1 MSRFLR
7 SSSEPPGPA
16 TRTISGSMVTVTVAG
31 TGMGLRPMRDMPLP
45 DLRHDLAADTGL
57 TGLVARHHAA
67 GRRDDRGAHAA
78 LDLADAAGGGVVAL
92 ARARDA
98 AQAGDRRAAVVG
110 VLQAHADELGG
121 LPLGGRHD
129 LEALDVALL
138 AQDPRHLALEL
149 GGRDVRRLV
158 SGVDRVAD
166 TREEVG
172 DGVGHGHG
180 ATCSRALPA
189 GLGHPGDEPIVGQLP
204 QADPADAELAIHG
217 TRAPAAAAPTVLA
230 GLVLGGAGGGA
241 PPGGGL
247 PMVPAP
253 PPPGGGG
260 GPRPPGRA
268 PPPRGGGGRG
278 GPLRRDPRPADG

>member
-149 GGRDVRRLV
+149 GGRDIRRLV

-166 TREEVG
+166 PREEVG

-180 ATCSRALPA
+180 LRALERYQLDLVIPGMNPLWASSRRQIRQMPNLRYTARGRPQRRHLLYWRGLSFGARGGARPPWAGGLASPPAPSPVAGGSRAPRITTPA
-189 GLGHPGDEPIVGQLP
+189 
-204 QADPADAELAIHG
+204 
-217 TRAPAAAAPTVLA
+217 
-230 GLVLGGAGGGA
+230 
-241 PPGGGL
+241 
-247 PMVPAP
+247 
-253 PPPGGGG
+253 
-260 GPRPPGRA
+260 
-268 PPPRGGGGRG
+268 
-278 GPLRRDPRPADG
+278 